1 MCGSGRPTFH
11 SPKSSWMNAWNS
23 ASSPETLRA
32 RRAERES
39 ARARA
44 RGACERAVDRAM
56 SEDDAPD
63 DGRDLALVRHVVAA
77 FLELWVRRHV
87 VRVHLVEG
95 EAHDARE
102 HADVARVR
110 PLVRLLH
117 HLVQIALRE
126 AVRMPHERHHWPRLG
141 RRERGACRKGA
152 GGASRA

>member
-102 HADVARVR
+102 HVAPEADANARVEN
-110 PLVRLLH
+110 LL
-117 HLVQIALRE
+117 
-126 AVRMPHERHHWPRLG
+126 ER
-141 RRERGACRKGA
+141 RRELERAQQRAHCVREPRPQA
-152 GGASRA
+152 GE